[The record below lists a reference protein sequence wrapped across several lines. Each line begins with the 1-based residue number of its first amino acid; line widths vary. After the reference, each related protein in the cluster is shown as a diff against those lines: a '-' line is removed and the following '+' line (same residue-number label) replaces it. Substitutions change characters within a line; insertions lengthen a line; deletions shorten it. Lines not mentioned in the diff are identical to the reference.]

1 MTVIAKD
8 PAPGITTGPGFLALT
23 PGLFVVL
30 WSTGFIAAKYGLPD
44 AEPLTF
50 LALRFALVA
59 VLMLIVSLGLGAA
72 WPASWRE
79 VGHTALVGI
88 LIQATSLGGVFYA
101 IAHGISACT
110 TALIVRLQPL
120 VAASLL
126 DPLLGDAVTAPQRPS
141 LRRGVRSTSH

>member
-8 PAPGITTGPGFLALT
+8 PAPGTTIGSGFFALM

-59 VLMLIVSLGLGAA
+59 VLMLIVSLALGAA

-79 VGHTALVGI
+79 VGHPPPLPIPTHPP
-88 LIQATSLGGVFYA
+88 SLGA
-101 IAHGISACT
+101 DS
-110 TALIVRLQPL
+110 
-120 VAASLL
+120 SS
-126 DPLLGDAVTAPQRPS
+126 TAPRIPP
-141 LRRGVRSTSH
+141 GP